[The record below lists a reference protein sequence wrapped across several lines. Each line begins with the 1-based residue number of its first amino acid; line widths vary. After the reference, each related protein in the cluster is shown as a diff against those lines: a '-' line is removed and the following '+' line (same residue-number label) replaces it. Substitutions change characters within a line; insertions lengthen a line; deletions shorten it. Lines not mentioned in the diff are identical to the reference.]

1 MTAYLLAAF
10 LLAAAAAGSPAGAQE
25 AREPFDRLDVALHAI
40 ADTGNQDFHDY
51 WDAGRGLGLE
61 AATPFYAGS
70 LSTLVRFMDNDA
82 VRGAGTPS
90 MNAWGLWAG
99 WWAGRDVTESVR
111 LSLGASLGITQWE
124 FPEEDNDALGRESE
138 IGIEAGARVGWSF
151 TPRWGVAVTGS
162 LQRTFTHERIDL
174 VLVSVGVVRTF
185 GTPEWLRAGLR

>member
-1 MTAYLLAAF
+1 MIQVAP
-10 LLAAAAAGSPAGAQE
+10 GRAQDT
-25 AREPFDRLDVALHAI
+25 REPFDRLDVSLHAI

-51 WDAGRGLGLE
+51 WDAGRGLGFE

-70 LSTLVRFMDNDA
+70 LATLVRFIHNDA

-90 MNAWGLWAG
+90 VNAWGLQAG
-99 WWAGRDVTESVR
+99 WWAGRDVTGGMR

-124 FPEEDNDALGRESE
+124 FPDEDNDALGRESE

-151 TPRWGVAVTGS
+151 TPSWGVAVTGS
-162 LQRTFTHERIDL
+162 LQRTFTHDRIDL

-185 GTPEWLRAGLR
+185 GMPEWLRAGLR